1 MNSYKKGPKQFIG
14 LGRGGGLAKGT
25 KNIREVRRQES
36 DVLK

>member
-14 LGRGGGLAKGT
+14 LGRGGLAKGT
-25 KNIREVRRQES
+25 KNIREVRRQDS